1 VQYHSPSD
9 ILGFQWIKAMPDAK
23 GIPGADA
30 STYRLPDSDY
40 VGEGWTPAQPG
51 TDPVLYGPVQ
61 E

>member
-1 VQYHSPSD
+1 
-9 ILGFQWIKAMPDAK
+9 MPDAK

-40 VGEGWTPAQPG
+40 VSKGWTLAQPG
-51 TDPVLYGPVQ
+51 IDPVLYGPVQ

>member
-1 VQYHSPSD
+1 
-9 ILGFQWIKAMPDAK
+9 LEFQWIKAMPDAK

-30 STYRLPDSDY
+30 STYRLPDCDY

-51 TDPVLYGPVQ
+51 IDPVLYGPVQ